1 MNRILKRAYH
11 ALIITALM
19 CAASCEG
26 EGDTTAVELPEAQ
39 EITCKAGD
47 TPTFTFTAAADWQL
61 SSDATWCK
69 FDTAAGLVLDTSGK
83 AGENSIKLNITD
95 ENIKDEATTAT
106 LRMKMGQRSGVV
118 ATVVRDAKGHYMRLY
133 DGDGK
138 SISAIE
144 LGYLDWKAFSI
155 EADFRFAAVEYP
167 AWVEFEGGAVTGT
180 AGKRVEA
187 GARIVCDGER
197 EQYPIAEEDGFSVT
211 FTDESGEI
219 VFSFPVVFSGM
230 SDTELSFT
238 APTAN
243 TYGWEV
249 SLDGKSYRQM
259 NEATG
264 EYTTCEGGLTYK
276 ITALNN
282 DYEVLLIEKVVDRGI
297 PTYVMGVEW
306 MMFDKA
312 TATLSVKAAES
323 TRYGVVMALPR
334 GTYNAIASDIKG
346 NILEMDDASGLDL
359 EAIKSEYQR
368 FIIAEFTQRDFTER
382 GPYEGMY
389 VYHSLTIYEIPCTTY
404 TNAEVIAKYGAAEAF
419 TCPFPLPRDGKKPSI
434 IIDPRIEG
442 WTTDTFNEG
451 GATAEFYYRDERLK
465 SSKGE
470 FEMGENKDEVMA
482 ARLIGPAEG
491 FEEEVYVVFK
501 VGGVAKKL
509 LVVTPPTAK

>member
-1 MNRILKRAYH
+1 MNSILRRAYY
-11 ALIITALM
+11 ALIVTALM
-19 CAASCEG
+19 GAASCEG

-47 TPTFTFTAAADWQL
+47 SPTFTFTVAADWQL

-69 FDTAAGLVLDTSGK
+69 FDTAVGLMLDTSGK
-83 AGENSIKLNITD
+83 AGENSVTLHITD

-118 ATVVRDAKGHYMRLY
+118 ATVVRNAKGHYMHLY
-133 DGDGK
+133 DEDGNA
-138 SISAIE
+138 INAIE
-144 LGYLDWKAFSI
+144 LGYIDWMSFSI

-167 AWVEFEGGAVTGT
+167 AWVEFEGDAVTGT
-180 AGKRVEA
+180 AGKRVAA

-197 EQYPIAEEDGFSVT
+197 EQYPIAMEDGFSVT

-219 VFSFPVVFSGM
+219 SFSIPVTFSGM
-230 SDTELSFT
+230 GDTELSFT
-238 APTAN
+238 APTAS

-249 SLDGKSYRQM
+249 SLDGKSFRQK

-264 EYTTCEGGLTYK
+264 EYSTFEDGLTYK

-282 DYEVLLIEKVVDRGI
+282 DYEVLFIEKVVDRGI
-297 PTYVMGVEW
+297 PSYVAGVEW
-306 MMFDKA
+306 MSFDKT
-312 TATLSVKAAES
+312 TATLSVKATES
-323 TRYGVVMALPR
+323 TRYGVAMALPR
-334 GTYNAIASDIKG
+334 GTYNAIKGDIKG
-346 NILEMDDASGLDL
+346 NILDIDDASGLDL

-368 FIIAEFTQRDFTER
+368 FIIAEFTQRDFAER

-389 VYHSLTIYEIPCTTY
+389 VYHSLTIYEIPCAPY
-404 TNAEVIAKYGAAEAF
+404 TDAEVIAKYGAAEAF

-442 WTTDTFNEG
+442 WTTDAFNEG
-451 GATAEFYYRDERLK
+451 GATVEFYYRDERLK
-465 SSKGE
+465 TSEGE

-491 FEEEVYVVFK
+491 IEEEVYAIFK

-509 LVVTPPTAK
+509 LVVTPPVAK